1 MPTKSGLHLITKGFN
16 LQDFDGKC
24 INCLGLKKSFDVKKN
39 HLTLLYEN
47 LL

>member
-16 LQDFDGKC
+16 LQEFNY
-24 INCLGLKKSFDVKKN
+24 NCDNELGYEIDVKKN

-47 LL
+47 L